1 MDITTQ
7 KRNAKKFIE
16 NWQDRGHEKQDSQSF
31 WLQLLRD
38 VLGVEEPEQFIK
50 FEKKVQLS
58 HESFIDGYIDQTH
71 VMIEQK
77 GSNKDLDKPIKQS
90 DGGVLTPYQQAQRY
104 ANHLPYSERP
114 RWIVTCNFIEFRVYD
129 MEHPNSEPVRIELKD
144 LDKNYYQLEFLVD
157 KSNEHLEK
165 EKQVSLSAGELVG
178 KIYDELLKQ
187 YKDPDNEH
195 SQKSINQLCVR
206 IVFCLYAED
215 AGIFGKKNMFHDY
228 LEDFDA
234 RHTRKALINLFK
246 VLDTI
251 EDDRDPYLADDEPKL
266 AQFPYVNGGMFS
278 DEDIEIPPFTD
289 DLRDLLLSK
298 ASDEFDWSEISPTIF
313 GAVFE
318 STLNPETR
326 RQGGMHYT
334 SVENIHK
341 VIDPLF
347 LNELKNELNEIKK
360 TKQLATLK
368 KKARKF
374 QEKLA
379 NLTFFDPACGSG
391 NFLTET
397 YLQLRKLENE
407 AIKLQY
413 TEQFNKAKNR
423 EIQKFYGA
431 TSSKNDYSMKTS
443 FDIGQAK
450 DIIKVSIQQFY
461 GIEIND
467 FAVSVAKTALWIAES
482 QMLEE
487 TKDIFYADWDFL
499 PLKTYTHIHEGNALT
514 MDWNDVIPNYA
525 CHYIMGNPPFVGYKL
540 LSENQKKNLIDL
552 MGSIRSIDYVT
563 GWYFKSLEYIQNTN
577 IRCALVSTNSITQG
591 SAMQN
596 VWEPLSQKFKFKINF
611 GFRTFVWTSEAK
623 EKAAVHVVIIGF
635 SFKGTKNKYIFDNGK
650 VEKVKN
656 VTPYLTPGM
665 TVFVNRRSKPLSN
678 VPKMTK
684 GAQLIDGGNFI
695 LNNDEVQSLIE
706 NKNIKDYVYQYLNAS
721 KFLNNSINDEKTYCL
736 YLKNCPINLIRKN
749 KLIYDKVLAVKK
761 YRESSGAKTT
771 RLLSDRP
778 SQYFQSQVPKGNSIV
793 VPVVSSQNRRYIP
806 MDFMPHKVVYTNA
819 LFFIDNA
826 TIYLFGVL
834 ESNVHMAWMR
844 AVAGRLKS
852 DYRYS
857 NTLVYDNFVWPT
869 PTNKQKARIEKTA
882 QAILGARALY
892 PDSSLADL
900 YDPATMPKELLKA
913 HQDNDRAVM
922 EAYGLPIKGT
932 GESDAVA
939 HLFKIYEKIVNKDV

>member
-7 KRNAKKFIE
+7 KRNARKFIE
-16 NWQDRGHEKQDSQSF
+16 NWQNRGHEKQDSQSF

-77 GSNKDLDKPIKQS
+77 GSNKDLDKPIRQS
-90 DGGVLTPYQQAQRY
+90 SGELLTPFQQAQRY
-104 ANHLPYSERP
+104 ANNLPYSERP

-144 LDKNYYQLEFLVD
+144 LSKDYYQLEFLVD

-165 EKQVSLSAGELVG
+165 EKQVSLNAGELVG
-178 KIYDELLKQ
+178 RIYDELLKQ
-187 YKDPDNEH
+187 YKDPNNEH

-215 AGIFGKKNMFHDY
+215 AGIFGKRNMFHDY
-228 LEDFDA
+228 LEQFDV
-234 RHTRKALINLFK
+234 RQMRQALIKLFK
-246 VLDTI
+246 VLDTK
-251 EDDRDPYLADDEPKL
+251 EDDRDPYLADDDPKL
-266 AQFPYVNGGMFS
+266 AEFPYVNGGMFS
-278 DEDIEIPPFTD
+278 NEDIEIPSFTD
-289 DLRDLLLSK
+289 ELRSLLLSK

-347 LNELKNELNEIKK
+347 LNDLKNELNEIKK

-368 KKARKF
+368 KKAREF

-407 AIKLQY
+407 AIKLIY
-413 TEQFNKAKNR
+413 PNP
-423 EIQKFYGA
+423 
-431 TSSKNDYSMKTS
+431 SLDV
-443 FDIGQAK
+443 GQAK

-499 PLKTYTHIHEGNALT
+499 PLKTYTNIHEGNAVRL
-514 MDWNDVIPNYA
+514 DWNNILPNYV
-525 CHYIMGNPPFVGYKL
+525 CHYIMGNPPFIANNARSKKSQGSSFGSMTV
-540 LSENQKKNLIDL
+540 EQKEDRK
-552 MGSIRSIDYVT
+552 SIFGTKGNVLDYVACWFSKAANYMKGT
-563 GWYFKSLEYIQNTN
+563 KIETAF
-577 IRCALVSTNSITQG
+577 VSTNSIVQG
-591 SAMQN
+591 QQA
-596 VWEPLSQKFKFKINF
+596 VALWEPLINKDKIVINF
-611 GFRTFVWTSEAK
+611 AFQSFKWSSEASTSGT
-623 EKAAVHVVIIGF
+623 VYVVIIGF
-635 SFKGTKNKYIFDNGK
+635 SYYDRKTKLLFNNDQKEVVKNINGYLDDGPNVFIKARRKPLNTILTMKRGSQPTDNGNLILSEK
-650 VEKVKN
+650 EAQFLKSKYPPLAIYVRRFMMGNDFINGKKRYCLWLKGANPSLLRKYPEVVNRVKKVKEFRLN
-656 VTPYLTPGM
+656 SSKAATRKKAETPYLFDE
-665 TVFVNRRSKPLSN
+665 VKDCKS
-678 VPKMTK
+678 
-684 GAQLIDGGNFI
+684 NFI
-695 LNNDEVQSLIE
+695 
-706 NKNIKDYVYQYLNAS
+706 A
-721 KFLNNSINDEKTYCL
+721 F
-736 YLKNCPINLIRKN
+736 PI
-749 KLIYDKVLAVKK
+749 V
-761 YRESSGAKTT
+761 SSG
-771 RLLSDRP
+771 
-778 SQYFQSQVPKGNSIV
+778 
-793 VPVVSSQNRRYIP
+793 NRRYIP
-806 MDFMPHKVVYTNA
+806 IGYLDKNVIAGNK
-819 LFFIDNA
+819 LFEAEGA
-826 TIYLFGVL
+826 TLYDFGVL
-834 ESNVHMAWMR
+834 TSNIHMAWTR
-844 AVAGRLKS
+844 ETCSWYGPS
-852 DYRYS
+852 YSYS
-857 NTLVYDNFVWPT
+857 NTIVFNNFPWPT
-869 PTNKQKARIEKTA
+869 PTDKQKAKIEKTA
-882 QAILGARALY
+882 QAILDARALY
-892 PDSSLADL
+892 SDSSLADL
-900 YDPATMPKELLKA
+900 YDPLTMPKELLKA

-932 GESDAVA
+932 TESDAIVY
-939 HLFKIYEKIVNKDV
+939 LFKLYEKLNNRYK

>member
-7 KRNAKKFIE
+7 KRNAKQFIQ
-16 NWQDRGHEKQDSQSF
+16 NWQNRGHEKQDSQSF

-38 VLGVEEPEQFIK
+38 VLGIEEPEQFIK

-77 GSNKDLDKPIKQS
+77 GSNKDLDKPIRQS
-90 DGGVLTPYQQAQRY
+90 SGELLTPFQQAQRY
-104 ANHLPYSERP
+104 ANNLPYSERP

-144 LDKNYYQLEFLVD
+144 LEKNYYQLEFLVD

-178 KIYDELLKQ
+178 RIYDELLKQ

-215 AGIFGKKNMFHDY
+215 AGIFGKRNMFHDY
-228 LEDFDA
+228 LEQFDA
-234 RHTRKALINLFK
+234 RQMRQALIKLFK
-246 VLDTI
+246 VLDTK
-251 EDDRDPYLADDEPKL
+251 EEDRDPYLADDDPKL
-266 AQFPYVNGGMFS
+266 AEFPYVNGGMFS
-278 DEDIEIPPFTD
+278 NEDIEIPSFTD
-289 DLRDLLLSK
+289 ELRNLLLSK

-347 LNELKNELNEIKK
+347 LNDLKNELNEIKK

-368 KKARKF
+368 KKASKF
-374 QEKLA
+374 QDKLA

-407 AIKLQY
+407 AIKLIY
-413 TEQFNKAKNR
+413 PNP
-423 EIQKFYGA
+423 
-431 TSSKNDYSMKTS
+431 SLDV
-443 FDIGQAK
+443 GQAK

-514 MDWNDVIPNYA
+514 MDWNNVIPNYA
-525 CHYIMGNPPFVGYKL
+525 CHYIMGNPPFIGGMMMSRTQKEEIKKVLGKIKGVGEL
-540 LSENQKKNLIDL
+540 
-552 MGSIRSIDYVT
+552 DYVS
-563 GWYFKSLEYIQNTN
+563 GWYKKAVQYIAGTL
-577 IRCALVSTNSITQG
+577 IEVAFVSTNSICQG
-591 SAMQN
+591 QQA
-596 VWEPLSQKFKFKINF
+596 VTLWKPLFATGIQINYAYK
-611 GFRTFVWTSEAK
+611 TFIWNSEAK
-623 EKAAVHVVIIGF
+623 EKAHVHCIIVSFSYKTRKKKILFDESGQPTVV
-635 SFKGTKNKYIFDNGK
+635 KYINS
-650 VEKVKN
+650 
-656 VTPYLTPGM
+656 YLM
-665 TVFVNRRSKPLSN
+665 NRENIFIESRSEPLNAPHKIRFGSM
-678 VPKMTK
+678 PR
-684 GAQLIDGGNFI
+684 DGGEFI
-695 LNNDEVQSLIE
+695 LNEQQKEEFISKNPLSQKFIHLYLGAVEFLH
-706 NKNIKDYVYQYLNAS
+706 NKKR
-721 KFLNNSINDEKTYCL
+721 YCL
-736 YLKNCPINLIRKN
+736 WLTNITPRELQSMPLVLKRVQ
-749 KLIYDKVLAVKK
+749 KVKEF
-761 YRESSGAKTT
+761 REKSKALSTRRMAATPTLFAQRAQPTSGNYIA
-771 RLLSDRP
+771 
-778 SQYFQSQVPKGNSIV
+778 VPKT
-793 VPVVSSQNRRYIP
+793 SSQRRRYIP
-806 MDFMPHKVVYTNA
+806 IDFLSSEVIASDLLFLIPNA
-819 LFFIDNA
+819 KLYD
-826 TIYLFGVL
+826 FGIL
-834 ESNVHMAWMR
+834 SSNMHNSWMR

-852 DYRYS
+852 DYRYAKDI
-857 NTLVYDNFVWPT
+857 VYNNFPWPPAT
-869 PTNKQKARIEKTA
+869 EKQKAKIEKTA
-882 QAILGARALY
+882 QAILDARALY

-900 YDPATMPKELLKA
+900 YDPLTMPKELLKA
-913 HQDNDRAVM
+913 HQDNDRTVM
-922 EAYGLPIKGT
+922 EAYGLPVKGT
-932 GESDAVA
+932 TESDAVA
-939 HLFKIYEKIVNKDV
+939 HLFKMYEKLTKEKN

>member
-1 MDITTQ
+1 MNILIDITTQ

-16 NWQDRGHEKQDSQSF
+16 NWQNRGHEKQDSQSF

-77 GSNKDLDKPIKQS
+77 GSNKDLDKPIRQS
-90 DGGVLTPYQQAQRY
+90 SGELLTPFQQAQRY
-104 ANHLPYSERP
+104 ANNLPYSERP
-114 RWIVTCNFIEFRVYD
+114 RWIVTCNFVEFRVYD

-144 LDKNYYQLEFLVD
+144 LEKNYYQLEFLVD

-187 YKDPDNEH
+187 YKDPNNEH

-215 AGIFGKKNMFHDY
+215 AGIFGKRNMFHDY
-228 LEDFDA
+228 LEQFDV
-234 RHTRKALINLFK
+234 RQMRQALIKLFK
-246 VLDTI
+246 VLDTK
-251 EDDRDPYLADDEPKL
+251 EEDRDPYLADDDPKL
-266 AQFPYVNGGMFS
+266 AEFPYVNGGMFS
-278 DEDIEIPPFTD
+278 NEDIEIPSFTD
-289 DLRDLLLSK
+289 ELRSLLLSK
-298 ASDEFDWSEISPTIF
+298 ASDEFDWSDISPTIF

-347 LNELKNELNEIKK
+347 LNDLKNELNEIKK

-407 AIKLQY
+407 AIKLIY
-413 TEQFNKAKNR
+413 PNP
-423 EIQKFYGA
+423 
-431 TSSKNDYSMKTS
+431 SLDV
-443 FDIGQAK
+443 GQAK

-514 MDWNDVIPNYA
+514 MDWNTVIPNYA
-525 CHYIMGNPPFVGYKL
+525 CHYIMGNPPFAGYSHQTREQKSEIVNLYHQIDKQIKVG
-540 LSENQKKNLIDL
+540 KNDFV
-552 MGSIRSIDYVT
+552 S
-563 GWYFKSLEYIQNTN
+563 GWYCMASKYIFNTD
-577 IRCALVSTNSITQG
+577 IQVGFVSTNSIIQG
-591 SAMQN
+591 EQVTN
-596 VWEPLSQKFKFKINF
+596 VWKSLKEKYSIEINF
-611 GFRTFVWTSEAK
+611 AYQTFAWTSEAK
-623 EKAAVHVVIIGF
+623 SKANVHVVIIGF
-635 SFKGTKNKYIFDNGK
+635 SYSKR
-650 VEKVKN
+650 KVKN
-656 VTPYLTPGM
+656 GSKLLFTNNTVKKVDKISFYLTEGEYPFLSKRKTPLSKNVPYLSNG
-665 TVFVNRRSKPLSN
+665 NRPTDHGNLLISKDE
-678 VPKMTK
+678 KD
-684 GAQLIDGGNFI
+684 LIIKNDKRTARFI
-695 LNNDEVQSLIE
+695 HPFIGSRE
-706 NKNIKDYVYQYLNAS
+706 
-721 KFLNNSINDEKTYCL
+721 FLNKKSRYCFWLVDASPKDIKSIPEIFKRVKRVQEFRGASSKKGTRASANTPQLFQE
-736 YLKNCPINLIRKN
+736 IRQPLTGN
-749 KLIYDKVLAVKK
+749 YMVLPV
-761 YRESSGAKTT
+761 TT
-771 RLLSDRP
+771 
-778 SQYFQSQVPKGNSIV
+778 
-793 VPVVSSQNRRYIP
+793 SQNRRYIP
-806 MDFMPHKVVYTNA
+806 MGFVSSNVIASNAILITNKANIFDFG
-819 LFFIDNA
+819 I
-826 TIYLFGVL
+826 L
-834 ESNVHMAWMR
+834 ESNMHMAWMR
-844 AVAGRLKS
+844 LTTGRMKS
-852 DYRYS
+852 DYQYS
-857 NTLVYDNFVWPT
+857 IDIVYNNFPWPT
-869 PTNKQKARIEKTA
+869 PTDKQKAKIEKTA
-882 QAILGARALY
+882 QAILDARALY

-900 YDPATMPKELLKA
+900 YDPLTMPKELLKA

-922 EAYGLPIKGT
+922 EAYGLSVKGT
-932 GESDAVA
+932 TESDAVA
-939 HLFKIYEKIVNKDV
+939 HLFKMYEKLTKEQ

>member
-16 NWQDRGHEKQDSQSF
+16 EWKDRGREKQDSQSF
-31 WLQLLRD
+31 WLSLLRN
-38 VLGVEEPEQFIK
+38 VLGIENPENFIK
-50 FEKKVQLS
+50 FEEKVKLS
-58 HESFIDGYIDQTH
+58 HDSFIDGYIDQTH

-77 GSNKDLDKPIKQS
+77 GSNKDLDKAIKQS
-90 DGGVLTPYQQAQRY
+90 DGSLLTPFQQAQRY
-104 ANHLPYSERP
+104 SAALPYSRRP
-114 RWIVTCNFIEFRVYD
+114 RWIVTCNFKEFRVYD
-129 MEHPNSEPVRIELKD
+129 MEHPNSEPVKIELKD

-187 YKDPDNEH
+187 YKDPNNEH

-215 AGIFGKKNMFHDY
+215 AGIFGKRNMFHDY
-228 LEDFDA
+228 LEQFDA
-234 RHTRKALINLFK
+234 RQMRQALIKLFK
-246 VLDTI
+246 VLDTK
-251 EDDRDPYLADDEPKL
+251 EEDRDPYLADDDPKL
-266 AQFPYVNGGMFS
+266 AEFPYVNGGMFS
-278 DEDIEIPPFTD
+278 NEDIEIPSFTD
-289 DLRDLLLSK
+289 ELRSLLLSK
-298 ASDEFDWSEISPTIF
+298 ASDEFDWSDISPTIF

-347 LNELKNELNEIKK
+347 LNDLKNELNEIKK

-407 AIKLQY
+407 AIKLIY
-413 TEQFNKAKNR
+413 PNP
-423 EIQKFYGA
+423 
-431 TSSKNDYSMKTS
+431 SLDV
-443 FDIGQAK
+443 GQAK

-514 MDWNDVIPNYA
+514 MDWNNVIPNYA
-525 CHYIMGNPPFVGYKL
+525 CHYIMGNPPFIGASMMNK
-540 LSENQKKNLIDL
+540 EQKEEAV
-552 MGSIRSIDYVT
+552 SIFGKRPRTRSIDYV
-563 GWYFKSLEYIQNTN
+563 GAWYYKAAKFIQGTE
-577 IRCALVSTNSITQG
+577 IKCAFVSTNSITEGEQVQPMW
-591 SAMQN
+591 SELYN
-596 VWEPLSQKFKFKINF
+596 KYHIIINF
-611 GFRTFVWTSEAK
+611 AYKTFIWTTEAK
-623 EKAAVHVVIIGF
+623 SKAAVHCVIIGF
-635 SFKGTKNKYIFDNGK
+635 SLLDNRNKIIFYDDTKECVNQINSYLLDAP
-650 VEKVKN
+650 N
-656 VTPYLTPGM
+656 VL
-665 TVFVNRRSKPLSN
+665 VRNRSKPLN
-678 VPKMTK
+678 KNTLKMTK
-684 GAQLIDGGNFI
+684 GNQPSDGGNLLLTI
-695 LNNDEVQSLIE
+695 
-706 NKNIKDYVYQYLNAS
+706 
-721 KFLNNSINDEKTYCL
+721 DEKNRVIKKYPDLKEVIKL
-736 YLKNCPINLIRKN
+736 YLTARDYLHNNNERFCLWFK
-749 KLIYDKVLAVKK
+749 DKDVTNYNNPFVKRRLELVK
-761 YRESSGAKTT
+761 QFREKSSARPT
-771 RLLSDRP
+771 REKAQTPYLFFSTPQTNENYLC
-778 SQYFQSQVPKGNSIV
+778 VPEI
-793 VPVVSSQNRRYIP
+793 SSERRRYIP
-806 MDFMPHKVVYTNA
+806 IGFLTGDVIASNKLLIVLGAKLYD
-819 LFFIDNA
+819 LGI
-826 TIYLFGVL
+826 L
-834 ESNVHMAWMR
+834 ESNVHMAWVR
-844 AVAGRLKS
+844 TVAGRLKS
-852 DYRYS
+852 DYQYS
-857 NTLVYDNFVWPT
+857 SSVVYNTFPWPT
-869 PTNKQKARIEKTA
+869 PTDKQKAKIEKTA
-882 QAILGARALY
+882 QAILDARALY

-900 YDPATMPKELLKA
+900 YDPLTMPKELLKA

-922 EAYGLPIKGT
+922 EAYGLSVKGT
-932 GESDAVA
+932 TESDAVA
-939 HLFKIYEKIVNKDV
+939 HLFKMYEKLTKEQ

>member
-7 KRNAKKFIE
+7 KRNAKQFIQ
-16 NWQDRGHEKQDSQSF
+16 NWQNRGHEKQDSQSF

-77 GSNKDLDKPIKQS
+77 GSNKDLDKPIRQS
-90 DGGVLTPYQQAQRY
+90 SGELLTPFQQTQRY
-104 ANHLPYSERP
+104 ANNLPYSERP

-144 LDKNYYQLEFLVD
+144 LEKNYYQLEFLVD

-187 YKDPDNEH
+187 YKDPNNEH

-215 AGIFGKKNMFHDY
+215 AGIFGKRNMFHDY
-228 LEDFDA
+228 LEQFD
-234 RHTRKALINLFK
+234 TRQMRQALIKLFK
-246 VLDTI
+246 VLDTK
-251 EDDRDPYLADDEPKL
+251 EKDRDPYLADDDPKL
-266 AQFPYVNGGMFS
+266 VEFPYVNGGMFS
-278 DEDIEIPPFTD
+278 NEDIEIPSFTD
-289 DLRDLLLSK
+289 ELRNLLLSK

-347 LNELKNELNEIKK
+347 LTDLKNELNEIKK

-368 KKARKF
+368 KKASKF

-407 AIKLQY
+407 AIKLIY
-413 TEQFNKAKNR
+413 PNP
-423 EIQKFYGA
+423 
-431 TSSKNDYSMKTS
+431 SLDV
-443 FDIGQAK
+443 GQAK

-499 PLKTYTHIHEGNALT
+499 PLKTYTHIHEGNALR
-514 MDWNDVIPNYA
+514 MDWNEVIPNYA
-525 CHYIMGNPPFVGYKL
+525 CHYIIGNPPFKGLSALPTLNRKL
-540 LSENQKKNLIDL
+540 KVQQSGD
-552 MGSIRSIDYVT
+552 MDYVFKDLPKH
-563 GWYFKSLEYIQNTN
+563 GKLDYVAAWYEKAVNMMQNTD
-577 IRCALVSTNSITQG
+577 IKAAFVSTNSITQG
-591 SAMQN
+591 EQVGILWKHLIDKKN
-596 VWEPLSQKFKFKINF
+596 LSIIFAYRSFIWN
-611 GFRTFVWTSEAK
+611 SEAK
-623 EKAAVHVVIIGF
+623 DKAKVHCVIIGF
-635 SFKGTKNKYIFDNGK
+635 TCGKYNKDKLLYEDKIVK
-650 VEKVKN
+650 KVKHIN
-656 VTPYLTPGM
+656 GYLINYDDVYVQSRKIIPPYGM
-665 TVFVNRRSKPLSN
+665 PKMIQGSKPL
-678 VPKMTK
+678 
-684 GAQLIDGGNFI
+684 DGGGLI
-695 LNNDEVQSLIE
+695 LNKEEYVEFI
-706 NKNIKDYVYQYLNAS
+706 NKYPD
-721 KFLNNSINDEKTYCL
+721 
-736 YLKNCPINLIRKN
+736 LKELIRPYLGASELIKN
-749 KLIYDKVLAVKK
+749 KKRYCFWLKDISPDKFSKNKVIK
-761 YRESSGAKTT
+761 E
-771 RLLSDRP
+771 RL
-778 SQYFQSQVPKGNSIV
+778 KIV
-793 VPVVSSQNRRYIP
+793 VKARKNSPTKSVNENADYMPYLFSQIRQPNSDYIAVPRVSSKNRRYIP
-806 MDFMPHKVVYTNA
+806 
-819 LFFIDNA
+819 IDLINKRVIA
-826 TIYLFGVL
+826 SDRIYLLPVKDLWIFSVL
-834 ESNVHMAWMR
+834 ISNVHMAW
-844 AVAGRLKS
+844 VKVVSGRLKS
-852 DYRYS
+852 DYSYS
-857 NTLVYDNFVWPT
+857 PAVYANFPWLDFSLHEKEKM
-869 PTNKQKARIEKTA
+869 NKTA
-882 QAILGARALY
+882 QAILDARALY

-900 YDPATMPKELLKA
+900 YDPLTMPKELIKA

-922 EAYGLPIKGT
+922 RAYALSVRGT
-932 GESDAVA
+932 RESDAVA
-939 HLFKIYEKIVNKDV
+939 HLFKMYEKLTNKKK

>member
-7 KRNAKKFIE
+7 KRNAKQFIQ
-16 NWQDRGHEKQDSQSF
+16 NWQNRGHEKQDSQSF

-77 GSNKDLDKPIKQS
+77 GSNKDLDKPIRQS
-90 DGGVLTPYQQAQRY
+90 SGELLTPFQQAQRY
-104 ANHLPYSERP
+104 ANNLPYSERP

-144 LDKNYYQLEFLVD
+144 LEKNYYQLEFLVD

-187 YKDPDNEH
+187 YKDPNNEY

-215 AGIFGKKNMFHDY
+215 AGIFGKRNMFHDY
-228 LEDFDA
+228 LEQFD
-234 RHTRKALINLFK
+234 TRQMRQALIKLFK
-246 VLDTI
+246 VLDTK
-251 EDDRDPYLADDEPKL
+251 EKDRDPYLADDDPKL
-266 AQFPYVNGGMFS
+266 AEFPYVNGGMFS
-278 DEDIEIPPFTD
+278 NEDIEIPSFTD
-289 DLRDLLLSK
+289 ELRSLLLSK

-347 LNELKNELNEIKK
+347 LNDLKNELNEIKK

-407 AIKLQY
+407 AIKLIY
-413 TEQFNKAKNR
+413 PNP
-423 EIQKFYGA
+423 
-431 TSSKNDYSMKTS
+431 SLDV
-443 FDIGQAK
+443 GQAK

-525 CHYIMGNPPFVGYKL
+525 CHYIMGNPPFIGKKEQSKAQKQELKDVFKVGSK
-540 LSENQKKNLIDL
+540 DT
-552 MGSIRSIDYVT
+552 SISVLDYVC
-563 GWYFKSLEYIQNTN
+563 GWYKKANEYIKLQKTQV
-577 IRCALVSTNSITQG
+577 AFVSTNSISQG
-591 SAMQN
+591 EQVA
-596 VWEPLSQKFKFKINF
+596 PLWKHLNNITINF
-611 GFRTFVWTSEAK
+611 AWRTFAWDSEAK
-623 EKAAVHVVIIGF
+623 DKAHVHVIIIGF
-635 SFKGTKNKYIFDNGK
+635 SNDNNERKEKFLFSQGKVTKVKHISPYLVDYLPQDLVISKSASNIDEKAPEMHYGSMPIDKGFLILSKKDVEEVAKEGEQFLQFVKPYTGGQEIIKNKYRWCLWLNGANPSQYRK
-650 VEKVKN
+650 SKFIVDRINKTKEFRENSGRTATQKLAN
-656 VTPYLTPGM
+656 TPYLFGEIRQPNSKM
-665 TVFVNRRSKPLSN
+665 LVF
-678 VPKMTK
+678 PK
-684 GAQLIDGGNFI
+684 
-695 LNNDEVQSLIE
+695 
-706 NKNIKDYVYQYLNAS
+706 
-721 KFLNNSINDEKTYCL
+721 
-736 YLKNCPINLIRKN
+736 
-749 KLIYDKVLAVKK
+749 
-761 YRESSGAKTT
+761 
-771 RLLSDRP
+771 
-778 SQYFQSQVPKGNSIV
+778 
-793 VPVVSSQNRRYIP
+793 VSSEKRRYIP
-806 MDFMPHKVVYTNA
+806 IP
-819 LFFIDNA
+819 FIDPNIIVNGSSLMIADA
-826 TIYLFGVL
+826 TNYHLGIL

-844 AVAGRLKS
+844 LVAGRMKS
-852 DYRYS
+852 DYQYS
-857 NTLVYDNFVWPT
+857 KELVYTNFPWPT
-869 PTNKQKARIEKTA
+869 PTDKQKAKIEKTA
-882 QAILGARALY
+882 QAILDARALY

-900 YDPATMPKELLKA
+900 YDPLTMPKELLKA

-922 EAYGLPIKGT
+922 EAYGLPVKGT
-932 GESDAVA
+932 TESDAVA
-939 HLFKIYEKIVNKDV
+939 YLFKMYEKLTKDKEK

>member
-7 KRNAKKFIE
+7 KRNAKQFIQ
-16 NWQDRGHEKQDSQSF
+16 NWQNRGHEKQDSQSF

-77 GSNKDLDKPIKQS
+77 GSNKDLDKPIRQS
-90 DGGVLTPYQQAQRY
+90 SGELLTPFQQAQRY
-104 ANHLPYSERP
+104 ANNLPYSERP

-129 MEHPNSEPVRIELKD
+129 REHPNSEPVRIELKD
-144 LDKNYYQLEFLVD
+144 LEKNYYQLEFLVD

-187 YKDPDNEH
+187 YKDPNNEH

-215 AGIFGKKNMFHDY
+215 AGIFGKRNMFHDY
-228 LEDFDA
+228 LEQFDV
-234 RHTRKALINLFK
+234 RQMRQALIKLFK
-246 VLDTI
+246 VLDTK
-251 EDDRDPYLADDEPKL
+251 EEDRDPYLADDDPKL
-266 AQFPYVNGGMFS
+266 AEFPYVNGGMFS
-278 DEDIEIPPFTD
+278 NEDIEIPSFTD
-289 DLRDLLLSK
+289 ELRSLLLSK

-347 LNELKNELNEIKK
+347 LNDLKNELNEIKK

-407 AIKLQY
+407 AIKLIY
-413 TEQFNKAKNR
+413 PNP
-423 EIQKFYGA
+423 
-431 TSSKNDYSMKTS
+431 SLDV
-443 FDIGQAK
+443 GQAK

-514 MDWNDVIPNYA
+514 MDWNNVIPNYA
-525 CHYIMGNPPFVGYKL
+525 CHYIMGNPPFIGASMMNK
-540 LSENQKKNLIDL
+540 EQKEEAV
-552 MGSIRSIDYVT
+552 SIFGKRPRTRSIDYV
-563 GWYFKSLEYIQNTN
+563 GAWYYKAAKFIQGTE
-577 IRCALVSTNSITQG
+577 IKCAFVSTNSITEGEQVQPMW
-591 SAMQN
+591 SELYN
-596 VWEPLSQKFKFKINF
+596 KYHIIINF
-611 GFRTFVWTSEAK
+611 AYKTFIWTTEAK
-623 EKAAVHVVIIGF
+623 SKAAVHCVIIGF
-635 SFKGTKNKYIFDNGK
+635 SLLDNRNKIIFYDDTKECVNQINSYLLDAP
-650 VEKVKN
+650 N
-656 VTPYLTPGM
+656 VL
-665 TVFVNRRSKPLSN
+665 VRNRSKPLN
-678 VPKMTK
+678 KNTLKMTK
-684 GAQLIDGGNFI
+684 GNQPSDGGNLLLTI
-695 LNNDEVQSLIE
+695 
-706 NKNIKDYVYQYLNAS
+706 
-721 KFLNNSINDEKTYCL
+721 DEKNRVIKKYPDLKEVIKL
-736 YLKNCPINLIRKN
+736 YLTARDYLHNNNERFCLWFK
-749 KLIYDKVLAVKK
+749 DKDVTNYNNPFVKRRLELVK
-761 YRESSGAKTT
+761 QFREKSSARPT
-771 RLLSDRP
+771 REKAQTPYLFFSTPQTNENYLC
-778 SQYFQSQVPKGNSIV
+778 VPEI
-793 VPVVSSQNRRYIP
+793 SSERRRYIP
-806 MDFMPHKVVYTNA
+806 IGFLTGDVIASNKLLIVLGAKLYD
-819 LFFIDNA
+819 LGI
-826 TIYLFGVL
+826 L
-834 ESNVHMAWMR
+834 ESNVHMAWVR
-844 AVAGRLKS
+844 TVAGRLKS
-852 DYRYS
+852 DYQYS
-857 NTLVYDNFVWPT
+857 SSVVYNTFPWPT
-869 PTNKQKARIEKTA
+869 PTDKQKAKIEKTA
-882 QAILGARALY
+882 QAILDARALY

-900 YDPATMPKELLKA
+900 YDPLTMPKELLKA

-922 EAYGLPIKGT
+922 EAYGLSVKGT
-932 GESDAVA
+932 TESDAVA
-939 HLFKIYEKIVNKDV
+939 HLFKMYEKLTKEQ

>member
-7 KRNAKKFIE
+7 KRNAKQFIQ
-16 NWQDRGHEKQDSQSF
+16 NWQNRGHEKQDSQSF

-77 GSNKDLDKPIKQS
+77 GSNKDLDKPIRQS
-90 DGGVLTPYQQAQRY
+90 SGELLTPFQQAQRY
-104 ANHLPYSERP
+104 ANNLPYSERP

-144 LDKNYYQLEFLVD
+144 LEKNYYQLEFLVD

-187 YKDPDNEH
+187 YKDPNNEH

-215 AGIFGKKNMFHDY
+215 AGIFGKRNMFHDY
-228 LEDFDA
+228 LEQFDV
-234 RHTRKALINLFK
+234 RQMRQALIKLFK
-246 VLDTI
+246 VLDTK
-251 EDDRDPYLADDEPKL
+251 EEDRDPYLADDDPKL
-266 AQFPYVNGGMFS
+266 AEFPYVNGGMFS
-278 DEDIEIPPFTD
+278 NEDIEIPSFTD
-289 DLRDLLLSK
+289 ELRSLLLSK

-347 LNELKNELNEIKK
+347 LNDLKNELNEIKK

-407 AIKLQY
+407 AIKLIY
-413 TEQFNKAKNR
+413 PNP
-423 EIQKFYGA
+423 
-431 TSSKNDYSMKTS
+431 SLDV
-443 FDIGQAK
+443 GQAK

-514 MDWNDVIPNYA
+514 MDWNNVIPNYA
-525 CHYIMGNPPFVGYKL
+525 CHYIMGNPPFIGASMMNK
-540 LSENQKKNLIDL
+540 EQKEEAV
-552 MGSIRSIDYVT
+552 SIFGKRPRTRSIDYV
-563 GWYFKSLEYIQNTN
+563 GAWYYKAAKFIQGTE
-577 IRCALVSTNSITQG
+577 IKCAFVSTNSITEGEQVQPMW
-591 SAMQN
+591 SELYN
-596 VWEPLSQKFKFKINF
+596 KYHIIINF
-611 GFRTFVWTSEAK
+611 AYKTFIWTTEAK
-623 EKAAVHVVIIGF
+623 SKAAVHCVIIGF
-635 SFKGTKNKYIFDNGK
+635 SLLDNRNKIIFYDDTKECVNQINSYLLDAP
-650 VEKVKN
+650 N
-656 VTPYLTPGM
+656 VL
-665 TVFVNRRSKPLSN
+665 VRNRSKPLN
-678 VPKMTK
+678 KNTLKMTK
-684 GAQLIDGGNFI
+684 GNQPSDGGNLLLTI
-695 LNNDEVQSLIE
+695 
-706 NKNIKDYVYQYLNAS
+706 
-721 KFLNNSINDEKTYCL
+721 DEKNRVIKKYPDLKEVIKL
-736 YLKNCPINLIRKN
+736 YLTARDYLHNNNERFCLWFK
-749 KLIYDKVLAVKK
+749 DKDVTNYNNPFVKRRLELVK
-761 YRESSGAKTT
+761 QFREKSSARPT
-771 RLLSDRP
+771 REKAQTPYLFFSTPQTNENYLC
-778 SQYFQSQVPKGNSIV
+778 VPEI
-793 VPVVSSQNRRYIP
+793 SSERRRYIP
-806 MDFMPHKVVYTNA
+806 IGFLTGDVIASNKLLIVLGAKLYD
-819 LFFIDNA
+819 LGI
-826 TIYLFGVL
+826 L
-834 ESNVHMAWMR
+834 ESNVHMAWVR
-844 AVAGRLKS
+844 TVAGRLKS
-852 DYRYS
+852 DYQYS
-857 NTLVYDNFVWPT
+857 SSVVYNTFPWPT
-869 PTNKQKARIEKTA
+869 PTDKQKAKIEKTA
-882 QAILGARALY
+882 QAILDARALY

-900 YDPATMPKELLKA
+900 YDPLTMPKELLKA

-932 GESDAVA
+932 TESDAVA
-939 HLFKIYEKIVNKDV
+939 HLFKMYQRLTSK

>member
-16 NWQDRGHEKQDSQSF
+16 NWQNRGHEKQDSQSF

-77 GSNKDLDKPIKQS
+77 GSNKDLDKPIRQS
-90 DGGVLTPYQQAQRY
+90 SGELLTPFQQAQRY
-104 ANHLPYSERP
+104 ANKLPYSERP
-114 RWIVTCNFIEFRVYD
+114 RWIVTCNFVEFRIYD
-129 MEHPNSEPVRIELKD
+129 MEHPNSEPVRVELKD
-144 LDKNYYQLEFLVD
+144 LEKNYYQLEFLVD

-187 YKDPDNEH
+187 YKDPNNEH

-215 AGIFGKKNMFHDY
+215 AGIFGKRNMFHDY
-228 LEDFDA
+228 LEQFDV
-234 RHTRKALINLFK
+234 RQMRQALIKLFR
-246 VLDTI
+246 VLDTK
-251 EDDRDPYLADDEPKL
+251 EDDRDPYLADDDPKL
-266 AQFPYVNGGMFS
+266 AEFPYVNGGMFS
-278 DEDIEIPPFTD
+278 NEDIEIPSFTD
-289 DLRDLLLSK
+289 ELRSLLLSK

-341 VIDPLF
+341 VIDSLF
-347 LNELKNELNEIKK
+347 LNDLKNELNEIKK

-407 AIKLQY
+407 AIKLIY
-413 TEQFNKAKNR
+413 PNP
-423 EIQKFYGA
+423 
-431 TSSKNDYSMKTS
+431 SLDV
-443 FDIGQAK
+443 GQAK

-499 PLKTYTHIHEGNALT
+499 PLKTYTNIHEGNALR
-514 MDWNDVIPNYA
+514 MDWNKVIPNYA
-525 CHYIMGNPPFVGYKL
+525 CHYIMGNPPFIGYKL
-540 LSENQKKNLIDL
+540 LSDNQKDDLLNL
-552 MGSIRSIDYVT
+552 MGKIRSIDYVT
-563 GWYFKSLEYIQNTN
+563 GWYFKSLKFIQNTD
-577 IRCALVSTNSITQG
+577 IKCALVSTNSITQG
-591 SAMQN
+591 SAIQN
-596 VWEPLSQKFKFKINF
+596 VWEPLSKKFKFKIDF
-611 GFRTFVWTSEAK
+611 GYRTFVWTSEAK

-635 SFKGTKNKYIFDNGK
+635 SFKGSVDKYIFDNGQI
-650 VEKVKN
+650 EKVTN
-656 VTPYLTPGM
+656 ITPYLTSGIP
-665 TVFVNRRSKPLSN
+665 VFINRRSKPISD

-695 LNNDEVQSLIE
+695 LNVDEATTLLKD
-706 NKNIKDYVYQYLNAS
+706 NKIKNFVYQYLNAS
-721 KFLNNSINDEKTYCL
+721 KFLNDSINDKKTYCL
-736 YLKNCPINLIRKN
+736 YLKNCPLNLIRKN
-749 KLIYDKVLAVKK
+749 KIVYNKVNAVRK
-761 YRESSGAKTT
+761 YRENSRAKTT
-771 RLLSDRP
+771 RQLKDSP
-778 SQYFQSQVPKGNSIV
+778 SQYFQSQVPTGKSIV
-793 VPVVSSQNRRYIP
+793 VPVVSSQSRRYIP
-806 MDFMPHKVVYTNA
+806 MNFMSEKVVYTNA
-819 LFFIDNA
+819 LFYIDNA
-826 TIYLFGVL
+826 TIYHFGIL
-834 ESNVHMAWMR
+834 ESNIHMAWMR
-844 AVAGRLKS
+844 ATAGRLKS

-857 NTLVYDNFVWPT
+857 NTLVYDNFVWPDST
-869 PTNKQKARIEKTA
+869 EEQRKKIEKTA
-882 QAILGARALY
+882 QAILDARALY
-892 PDSSLADL
+892 SDSSLADL
-900 YDPATMPKELLKA
+900 YDPLTMPKELLKA

-932 GESDAVA
+932 TESDAVA
-939 HLFKIYEKIVNKDV
+939 HLFKMYEKLTKDKDK

>member
-1 MDITTQ
+1 M
-7 KRNAKKFIE
+7 
-16 NWQDRGHEKQDSQSF
+16 
-31 WLQLLRD
+31 
-38 VLGVEEPEQFIK
+38 
-50 FEKKVQLS
+50 
-58 HESFIDGYIDQTH
+58 
-71 VMIEQK
+71 
-77 GSNKDLDKPIKQS
+77 
-90 DGGVLTPYQQAQRY
+90 GGVLTPYQQAQRY

-334 SVENIHK
+334 SVGNIHK

-347 LNELKNELNEIKK
+347 LNDLKNELNEIKK
-360 TKQLATLK
+360 TKQPATLK

-514 MDWNDVIPNYA
+514 MDWNDVVPNYA
-525 CHYIMGNPPFVGYKL
+525 CHYIMGNPPFVGYDWMSPEQKQNMKL
-540 LSENQKKNLIDL
+540 FFKK
-552 MGSIRSIDYVT
+552 T
-563 GWYFKSLEYIQNTN
+563 GRLDFVVAWYMKTSEYIKARP
-577 IRCALVSTNSITQG
+577 IHCAFVSTNSITQG
-591 SAMQN
+591 IQVSSFFPQLI
-596 VWEPLSQKFKFKINF
+596 EKGFKINF
-611 GFRTFVWTSEAK
+611 AYKTFVWNNETK
-623 EKAAVHVVIIGF
+623 NKASVHCVIIGF
-635 SFKGTKNKYIFDNGK
+635 SFSAYNRRKILFDESSNPK
-650 VEKVKN
+650 IVKN
-656 VTPYLTPGM
+656 ISPYLTDGDN
-665 TVFVNRRSKPLSN
+665 TIVKSASKPIEKN
-678 VPKMTK
+678 VPR
-684 GAQLIDGGNFI
+684 LILGNMPKDGGGFILDKDEYEEIKKKDPIALKYIRRYMMGREFINNIPRYCLWLVNINPSDIRKSPTLKKHIKDVQEYRLSSKAESTRKLADTSTLFAQIIPSSKNFI
-695 LNNDEVQSLIE
+695 AI
-706 NKNIKDYVYQYLNAS
+706 
-721 KFLNNSINDEKTYCL
+721 
-736 YLKNCPINLIRKN
+736 
-749 KLIYDKVLAVKK
+749 
-761 YRESSGAKTT
+761 
-771 RLLSDRP
+771 
-778 SQYFQSQVPKGNSIV
+778 PK
-793 VPVVSSQNRRYIP
+793 VSSQRRKYIP
-806 MDFMPHKVVYTNA
+806 MGYLDSNVIPGDKLFVIPNA
-819 LFFIDNA
+819 GL
-826 TIYLFGVL
+826 YEFGIL
-834 ESNVHMAWMR
+834 TSNVHMAWVKV
-844 AVAGRLKS
+844 VAGRLKS
-852 DYRYS
+852 DYSYTS
-857 NTLVYDNFVWPT
+857 TVVYNTFPWPT
-869 PTNKQKARIEKTA
+869 PTDKQKVKIKKTA
-882 QAILGARALY
+882 QAILDARALY

-900 YDPATMPKELLKA
+900 YDPLTMPKELLKA

-932 GESDAVA
+932 TESDAVS
-939 HLFKIYEKIVNKDV
+939 HLFKMYEKLISRSKK

>member
-7 KRNAKKFIE
+7 KRNAKQFIQ
-16 NWQDRGHEKQDSQSF
+16 NWQNRGHEKQDSQSF

-77 GSNKDLDKPIKQS
+77 GSNKDLDKPIRQS
-90 DGGVLTPYQQAQRY
+90 SGELLTPFQQAQRY
-104 ANHLPYSERP
+104 ANNLPYSERP

-144 LDKNYYQLEFLVD
+144 LEKNYYQLEFLVD

-187 YKDPDNEH
+187 YKDPNNEH

-215 AGIFGKKNMFHDY
+215 AGIFGKRNMFHDY
-228 LEDFDA
+228 LEQFDV
-234 RHTRKALINLFK
+234 RQMRQALIKLFK
-246 VLDTI
+246 VLDTK
-251 EDDRDPYLADDEPKL
+251 EEDRDPYLADDDPKL
-266 AQFPYVNGGMFS
+266 AEFPYVNGGMFS
-278 DEDIEIPPFTD
+278 NEDIEIPSFTD
-289 DLRDLLLSK
+289 ELRSLLLSK

-347 LNELKNELNEIKK
+347 LNDLKNELNEIKK

-407 AIKLQY
+407 AIKLIY
-413 TEQFNKAKNR
+413 PNP
-423 EIQKFYGA
+423 
-431 TSSKNDYSMKTS
+431 SLDV
-443 FDIGQAK
+443 GQAK

-514 MDWNDVIPNYA
+514 MDWNNVIPNYA
-525 CHYIMGNPPFVGYKL
+525 CHYIMGNPPFIGASMMNK
-540 LSENQKKNLIDL
+540 EQKEEAV
-552 MGSIRSIDYVT
+552 SIFGKRPRTRSIDYV
-563 GWYFKSLEYIQNTN
+563 GAWYYKAAKFIQGTE
-577 IRCALVSTNSITQG
+577 IKCAFVSTNSITEGEQVQPMW
-591 SAMQN
+591 SELYN
-596 VWEPLSQKFKFKINF
+596 KYHIIINF
-611 GFRTFVWTSEAK
+611 AYKTFIWTTEAK
-623 EKAAVHVVIIGF
+623 SKAAVHCVIIGF
-635 SFKGTKNKYIFDNGK
+635 SLLDNRNKIIFYDDTKECVNQINSYLLDAP
-650 VEKVKN
+650 N
-656 VTPYLTPGM
+656 VL
-665 TVFVNRRSKPLSN
+665 VRNRSKPLN
-678 VPKMTK
+678 KNTLKMTK
-684 GAQLIDGGNFI
+684 GNQPSDGGNLLLTI
-695 LNNDEVQSLIE
+695 
-706 NKNIKDYVYQYLNAS
+706 
-721 KFLNNSINDEKTYCL
+721 DEKNRVIKKYPDLKEVIKL
-736 YLKNCPINLIRKN
+736 YLTARDYLHNNNERFCLWFK
-749 KLIYDKVLAVKK
+749 DKDVTNYNNPFVKRRLELVK
-761 YRESSGAKTT
+761 QFREKSSARPT
-771 RLLSDRP
+771 REKAQTPYLFFSTPQTNENYLC
-778 SQYFQSQVPKGNSIV
+778 VPEI
-793 VPVVSSQNRRYIP
+793 SSERRRYIP
-806 MDFMPHKVVYTNA
+806 IGFLTGDVIASNKLLIVLGAKLYD
-819 LFFIDNA
+819 LGI
-826 TIYLFGVL
+826 L
-834 ESNVHMAWMR
+834 ESNVHMAWVR
-844 AVAGRLKS
+844 TVAGRLKS
-852 DYRYS
+852 DYQYS
-857 NTLVYDNFVWPT
+857 SSVVYNTFPWPT
-869 PTNKQKARIEKTA
+869 PTDKQKAKIEKTA
-882 QAILGARALY
+882 QAILDARALY

-900 YDPATMPKELLKA
+900 YDPLTMPKELLKA

-922 EAYGLPIKGT
+922 EAYGLSVKGT
-932 GESDAVA
+932 TESDAVA
-939 HLFKIYEKIVNKDV
+939 HLFKMYEKLTKEQ